1 METIWAYLV
10 SLQKCVARGQ
20 IPLEYNESGIELG
33 GNIVRTIRR
42 MEQVKRECYLA
53 GRVPAA
59 RCNMENIASK
69 ATLLKAGLAIA
80 GYMLIGEVKR

>member
-1 METIWAYLV
+1 
-10 SLQKCVARGQ
+10 
-20 IPLEYNESGIELG
+20 LG
-33 GNIVRTIRR
+33 SYIVQ
-42 MEQVKRECYLA
+42 QVKRECYLA

-59 RCNMENIASK
+59 RCNMENAASK